1 MVCFGIVFFVSSVQ
15 IHCTFWIC
23 VFIVYIRFG
32 KISSHHFPSSSPH
45 KTPSLPLP
53 AISISS
59 SLELNIVSQAPMLY
73 VCMYL
78 TDLFSFW
85 VSFWF
90 TKPYCYVFIFIDN
103 FFGMSNMLLIHFGVF
118 FLLNDVFFIPL
129 ISIWVFCTFHL
140 ASHHV
145 HVFLYIIELPE
156 SIYNT
161 CFNVLSSD
169 IIISVILVSVSID

>member
-1 MVCFGIVFFVSSVQ
+1 
-15 IHCTFWIC
+15 
-23 VFIVYIRFG
+23 
-32 KISSHHFPSSSPH
+32 
-45 KTPSLPLP
+45 
-53 AISISS
+53 
-59 SLELNIVSQAPMLY
+59 MLY

-78 TDLFSFW
+78 IDLFSFW

-161 CFNVLSSD
+161 CFNVLSGD
-169 IIISVILVSVSID
+169 IIISVILVSVSIDWYFCWLWILFFCFVCLLIFIWCSTLCLVRFWVWDFVVIL

>member
-1 MVCFGIVFFVSSVQ
+1 
-15 IHCTFWIC
+15 
-23 VFIVYIRFG
+23 
-32 KISSHHFPSSSPH
+32 
-45 KTPSLPLP
+45 
-53 AISISS
+53 
-59 SLELNIVSQAPMLY
+59 MLY

-103 FFGMSNMLLIHFGVF
+103 FFGMSNMLLIPFGVF

-161 CFNVLSSD
+161 CFNVQSGD
-169 IIISVILVSVSID
+169 IIISVILVSVSIDWYFCWLWILFFCSLVCLLIFIWCSTLCLVRFWVWDFVVIL